1 MTGARAR
8 ILVLSFTPFDKE
20 PRALKQVQFLRGA
33 HDVTTAGFGPLTRFP
48 DVPHI
53 EIPATRQQRW
63 GTFGR
68 LLTAGLL
75 LLRWYRPLR
84 LTNEWDRAAAR
95 LLGDGRWDVVIAHDL
110 KALEAGLALAPRHG
124 VILDLHE
131 YAPRQEEHSFLW
143 RLLLAPYYRWMCRRL
158 VPRTAAVVTVSQGIV
173 DEYRRVFGIEST
185 LVVNATPYADLEP
198 RPVGSTLRL
207 VHSGGVAVQRRLDI
221 MIRGVRD
228 SSADVILDLYLVDSG
243 APALLAELKDLAAGD
258 PRIRILDPVP
268 YTDLIRTLNG
278 YDIGLSIFPPT
289 TFNLAHCLPNKFFDY
304 VQARLGEIVGP
315 SPEMARFVEE
325 YGIGL
330 VLPDF
335 EPSSLAAALD
345 SLTPERVASW
355 KTASAAHAGDLS
367 SESQAGIWDELV
379 ARVLADDSSTR

>member
-304 VQARLGEIVGP
+304 VQARLGVIIGP
-315 SPEMARFVEE
+315 SAEMQRILEAH
-325 YGIGL
+325 GL
-330 VLPDF
+330 GAVTDGFGAADLTRVLDA
-335 EPSSLAAALD
+335 LA
-345 SLTPERVASW
+345 PERVDDW
-355 KTASAAHAGDLS
+355 KAHADAAARELS
-367 SESQAGIWDELV
+367 AEGQVELWGAAIAALV
-379 ARVLADDSSTR
+379 GRSAV